1 MAKLG
6 KLAADLAPVAVLAG
20 LLLLQRAPSTAGP
33 ALSSPSQIPAR
44 GWRQILGRVKDDF
57 LKDQIP
63 MVAAGV
69 TFYCLLAIFPG
80 IAALAALYGLFADL
94 GQVEHH
100 IHVLSRIVPGG
111 ALQVVGDQLRT
122 LAAGPAGGLS
132 LTFAV
137 GLVVSIWSANGAV
150 KSIMTGLNIAY
161 ERHETRGF
169 VRTTAISLA
178 FTVAFV
184 AFGVTA
190 TAALGAG
197 PAVQAYAGHQAEML
211 LDIVRWPVLIVLLML
226 GLALLYRYGPSREP
240 VPFAWITPGSV
251 SATLLWLAMSALFTL
266 YAGAFGHFNK
276 TYGSLGAVIGFMMW
290 LYLSAIV
297 VLAGA
302 ELNAETERQA
312 G

>member
-20 LLLLQRAPSTAGP
+20 LLLLQRAHSTTGP

-44 GWRQILGRVKDDF
+44 GWKEILKRVKDDF

-69 TFYCLLAIFPG
+69 TFYSLLAIFPG
-80 IAALAALYGLFADL
+80 IAALASLYGLFADL
-94 GQVEHH
+94 SQVEHH
-100 IHVLSRIVPGG
+100 IQVLSRIVPGG
-111 ALQVVGDQLRT
+111 ALQVVGDQLRA
-122 LAAGPAGGLS
+122 LAAGRAGGLS

-137 GLVVSIWSANGAV
+137 GLIISIWSANGAV
-150 KSIMTGLNIAY
+150 RSMMTGLNIAY

-169 VRTTAISLA
+169 IRTTAISLA
-178 FTVAFV
+178 FTVGFV
-184 AFGVTA
+184 AFGLTA
-190 TAALGAG
+190 IGALGAG
-197 PAVQAYAGHQAEML
+197 PAVRAYAGHQGEML
-211 LDIVRWPVLIVLLML
+211 LDILRWPVLIVLLML
-226 GLALLYRYGPSREP
+226 GLALFYRYGPSREP

-266 YAGAFGHFNK
+266 YAGSFGHFNK

-290 LYLSAIV
+290 MYLSAMV

-312 G
+312 R